1 MLSIISYYKKNN
13 ISLKIYWF
21 SLYWAQESRNWFI
34 FQQIRAASRHSW
46 SAVQP
51 RRCRRCPAGSWA
63 ELQGP
68 QPAQQRWGVRRYHLI
83 PSVPALCYLQH
94 WLTKTGFTGCRHIW
108 RLTCIICMYNSTSS
122 LTKCWNDKT
131 TLTHKPI
138 KLSLTSVKDSAL
150 SIWSKGSEGTNCDIF
165 SIIMISNFPCHGA
178 CIDNLSLLKDRPD
191 SHWCPDSLRQ
201 YLWPLLSC
209 CWQPDPQAESPGGRR
224 ISERAG
230 HWSEYQ
236 AVHYGLY
243 FCLRL
248 TRTRRS
254 MLAVWRQ
261 GWDWLKVTRSVR
273 YELRSSDRSWL
284 EPVS

>member
-1 MLSIISYYKKNN
+1 MV
-13 ISLKIYWF
+13 
-21 SLYWAQESRNWFI
+21 
-34 FQQIRAASRHSW
+34 AASRSIRTFSCSSFFLFLASSSLNNFSLVICSSSSGMSW
-46 SAVQP
+46 SVKT
-51 RRCRRCPAGSWA
+51 RGSNIFQDFCQNYPTLDFGIDKVGW
-63 ELQGP
+63 
-68 QPAQQRWGVRRYHLI
+68 V
-83 PSVPALCYLQH
+83 
-94 WLTKTGFTGCRHIW
+94 F
-108 RLTCIICMYNSTSS
+108 RL
-122 LTKCWNDKT
+122 
-131 TLTHKPI
+131 
-138 KLSLTSVKDSAL
+138 VKDSAL